1 MDDAYERKT
10 IKKKFLK
17 PTFEKLQHELISCP
31 NQLTLH
37 QFQGAIFAPVYGV
50 FSRKIQ
56 LCHMR

>member
-1 MDDAYERKT
+1 MMHMKEKQS
-10 IKKKFLK
+10 KKKYFLK
-17 PTFEKLQHELISCP
+17 PTFVQLQHKLISCP

-56 LCHMR
+56 LCHMK